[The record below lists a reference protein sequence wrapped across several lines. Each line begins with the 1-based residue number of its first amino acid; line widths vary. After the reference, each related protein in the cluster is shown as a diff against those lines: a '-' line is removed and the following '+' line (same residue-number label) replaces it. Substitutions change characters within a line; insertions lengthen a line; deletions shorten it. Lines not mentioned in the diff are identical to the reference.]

1 MKKVF
6 VWFVQPFY
14 DYDTLQYRTERHE
27 FIVRIVW
34 RVAVVCAFVAAIQ
47 YLLDIAVCP
56 KGTNLFYN

>member
-34 RVAVVCAFVAAIQ
+34 RVAVVCAFVAALQ
-47 YLLDIAVCP
+47 YLFDIA
-56 KGTNLFYN
+56 KTG